1 MIDGNEKAPGAVTLE
16 AKRRPDRKRC
26 RNYGA
31 TPRALQGQVSQAE
44 PCSAPSSADPR
55 SISHSATL
63 IAIAARIVRGGRP

>member
-1 MIDGNEKAPGAVTLE
+1 MRDGNENAARLEPGGVE
-16 AKRRPDRKRC
+16 PRRKRC

-44 PCSAPSSADPR
+44 PCNALPSADPR
-55 SISHSATL
+55 SISHSPTL